1 MSSDSD
7 SDESPLLRQAH
18 ASVDWG
24 RVDRKLANLPT
35 LEKLLREKNP
45 NAHTEQEV
53 EEASRFVHDLIAM
66 APQSDSDVEKA
77 QRKLQ
82 KKYHRVFK
90 KSLLLAGY
98 KRLILA
104 AAAVAPDDSDNN
116 GPGTTSASPVLRDM
130 EDVVAQRA
138 SPIALHSPSSST
150 AAGDALSSS
159 PMSLAALVCP
169 VLERYL
175 VSKAPRSQS
184 GVLVVT
190 VFTSPYPDGQTFSCQ
205 WNCYYCP
212 NEPGQPRSY
221 LLNEPGV
228 RRANRL
234 QFDPCRQFEDRVHSL
249 MAIGHPADKVELLV
263 LGGTWE
269 SYPLAYR
276 ERFIRDLFYA
286 ANVLFDPPLA
296 PRRPPL
302 DLLQEQLLNETARC
316 KIIGVTLETRPDTI
330 NAEMLVELR
339 RFGCTRVQ
347 LGIQH
352 TDDAILTLVNR
363 QSTRED
369 AANAVKLLKDSC
381 FKVDIHLMPDL
392 PGASPAIDK
401 AMFDDV
407 LNSPYLQAD
416 QWKIYPCQ
424 TTPFSVIE
432 QWFKEGKYHPY
443 DLESLIEVLLYAKA
457 KVHPWIR
464 INRVIRDIPV
474 DYVLAGVEVT
484 NLRQLLAVKL
494 RERGQRCRCI
504 RCREVKGDKRVKE
517 KLQSAVLRERTY
529 DASEGTEIFLSVESP
544 TEEATIFGFLR
555 LRLNIRNWDTP
566 FTELTTCA
574 LIRELHVYGHLLPT
588 YAEDSVAGTTPAA
601 QHTGIGRRLLERAE
615 ALARTAGYANIAVI
629 SGVGVRGYYKR
640 HGYRLTAA
648 HRGGFLI
655 KSLATSNAAV
665 SAFAVSA
672 THVSPAPDFS
682 LARDVELLHCITTRR
697 DAVQGSNGA
706 DVAPSLTVA
715 AAAAAAAA
723 AQAGLAL
730 RTRACVWYGQLRHRA
745 TTWWAHRKRSR
756 EEKEEEDHA
765 EAAEVSPLPADD
777 E

>member
-7 SDESPLLRQAH
+7 DETNLMRQQAR
-18 ASVDWG
+18 AKVDWD
-24 RVDRKLANLPT
+24 RVNHKLMNLPT
-35 LEKLLREKNP
+35 LEKLLREEDP
-45 NAHTEQEV
+45 NAHTAQEV
-53 EEASRFVHDLIAM
+53 EDASNFVRDMIAM
-66 APQSDSDVEKA
+66 KPQSDADVEKA

-82 KKYHRVFK
+82 KKYRKVFK

-98 KRLILA
+98 KHLIYA
-104 AAAVAPDDSDNN
+104 AAALEPDEDTDGQPSRR
-116 GPGTTSASPVLRDM
+116 VLKDM
-130 EDVVAQRA
+130 EDTVPVPSPGSSGAAA
-138 SPIALHSPSSST
+138 SGSPT
-150 AAGDALSSS
+150 G
-159 PMSLAALVCP
+159 LAALVCP

-234 QFDPCRQFEDRVHSL
+234 EFDPCRQFEDRVRSL

-269 SYPLAYR
+269 SYPFAYR

-286 ANVLFDPPLA
+286 ANVLFDPPQA
-296 PRRPPL
+296 PHRPPL
-302 DLLQEQLLNETARC
+302 DILQEQLLNESAQC

-330 NAEMLVELR
+330 KPEMLVELR

-352 TDDAILTLVNR
+352 TDDGILALVNR

-369 AANAVKLLKDSC
+369 AANAIKLLKDSC

-392 PGASPAIDK
+392 PGASPEIDK

-432 QWFKEGKYHPY
+432 QWFKDGKYHPY
-443 DLESLIEVLLYAKA
+443 GLQNLVEVLLYAKA
-457 KVHPWIR
+457 RVHPWIR
-464 INRVIRDIPV
+464 VNRVIRDIPV

-494 RERGQRCRCI
+494 KERGERCRCI
-504 RCREVKGDKRVKE
+504 RCREVKGDKNVSEKLKSAVVKE
-517 KLQSAVLRERTY
+517 RQYE
-529 DASEGTEIFLSVESP
+529 ASEGTEIFVSVETP
-544 TEEATIFGFLR
+544 TEDAMIFGFLR
-555 LRLNIRNWDTP
+555 LRLHIRNWETP
-566 FTELTTCA
+566 FAELTTCA

-588 YAEDSVAGTTPAA
+588 YTEDGVGGAAVPAA

-615 ALARTAGYANIAVI
+615 AIAKAEGYAKIAVI

-640 HGYRLTAA
+640 FGYRLTAA
-648 HRGGFLI
+648 HRGGFLV
-655 KSLATSNAAV
+655 KRLEEGVETGSAGASPTFAAT
-665 SAFAVSA
+665 A
-672 THVSPAPDFS
+672 TAPAPKFS
-682 LARDVELLHCITTRR
+682 LARDEALIDRLRLKR
-697 DAVQGSNGA
+697 GEAQSGGFS
-706 DVAPSLTVA
+706 PSTMSA
-715 AAAAAAAA
+715 AASW
-723 AQAGLAL
+723 AGVAL
-730 RTRACVWYGQLRHRA
+730 RTHALELYEQVRRRSMA
-745 TTWWAHRKRSR
+745 WWTRRKRRRS
-756 EEKEEEDHA
+756 DGVDSA
-765 EAAEVSPLPADD
+765 GD